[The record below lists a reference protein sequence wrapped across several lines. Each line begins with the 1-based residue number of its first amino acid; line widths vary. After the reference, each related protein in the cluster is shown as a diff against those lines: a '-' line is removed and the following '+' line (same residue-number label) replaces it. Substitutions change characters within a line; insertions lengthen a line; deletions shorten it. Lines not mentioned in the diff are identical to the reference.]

1 MNKVFDQS
9 VRLLQLISEE
19 LGMTYQELN
28 VWIFLII
35 EPFAFAI
42 LLIKIC
48 LLTILIAL
56 RIELFLKL

>member
-35 EPFAFAI
+35 EPIVFAI
-42 LLIKIC
+42 LLIKIY
-48 LLTILIAL
+48 LLTK
-56 RIELFLKL
+56 KLNNYERS

>member
-9 VRLLQLISEE
+9 VRFLQLTSAQ

-35 EPFAFAI
+35 EPIVLVI
-42 LLIKIC
+42 LLIKIYE
-48 LLTILIAL
+48 LTKK
-56 RIELFLKL
+56 LKNYERSQ